1 MDAENALLAQL
12 DRMRDGD
19 DDDACMALHDVL
31 RVHMQRLRPI
41 SEAELDAAALT
52 LMLKHRDDT
61 MRTSTVIR
69 STPSSTTSSPYTPP
83 ADARHANE
91 LRPPQPIKVSAL
103 DTFPDDEEDEFSPFA
118 PPSASCLLYTSPS
131 PRD

>member
-1 MDAENALLAQL
+1 MATSSGHAHVRAYLHSLLGRQLDKKEYMDAENALLAQL

-83 ADARHANE
+83 ALSLIH
-91 LRPPQPIKVSAL
+91 I
-103 DTFPDDEEDEFSPFA
+103 
-118 PPSASCLLYTSPS
+118 
-131 PRD
+131 